1 MSQYDLIVIGAGP
14 GGYVAAIRACQYGL
28 RTAIVEKNKLG
39 GTCLNRGCIPTK
51 ALLHAAQE
59 YERMK
64 NIEELGICIG
74 DTGYDIAKIHARKRS
89 IVEQLVGGV
98 EGLLKANSADI
109 ICGEA
114 TILSANEV
122 QVNEQIYETKNILI
136 AAGSAPARLPI
147 PGIDT
152 KGVVTSDEL
161 LEGEPIDY
169 SSLIII
175 GGGVIGVEMATV
187 YSALGCKVTI
197 LEGLDRLVSVLDKEF
212 SQNLKMNFKKKGVD
226 VVLKANV
233 TAIEEAEEGV
243 RVIYESSG
251 KQESVCA
258 QGVLVSVGR
267 KPQTTGLFA
276 EGSTPEM
283 NRGFITV
290 NERYESS
297 IPGIYAIG
305 DVIGG
310 VQLAH
315 KAEAEGLACVAYLEG
330 KEPDTSVH
338 VVPSCIYSSPEIAS
352 VGMTADEAKVKG
364 IEVKKSKYL
373 MSGNGKS
380 MIEGEDRGF
389 IKMVFDAETERILG
403 VQMMCGRA
411 TDLISEF
418 TGAIVNGL
426 TLEQLLAGMRPHPS
440 FCEGITEALEAVHG
454 MSIHSAPVKRP

>member
-1 MSQYDLIVIGAGP
+1 MEKYDLIVIGAGP

-28 RTAIVEKNKLG
+28 RTAIVEKNRLG

-51 ALLHAAQE
+51 ALLHAAEE
-59 YERMK
+59 YDKLGEL
-64 NIEELGICIG
+64 ESLGIAVEG
-74 DTGYDIAKIHARKRS
+74 KSYDIAKIHERKQEVVDR
-89 IVEQLVGGV
+89 LVGGV
-98 EGLLKANSADI
+98 EGLLRANGADI
-109 ICGEA
+109 ISGEA
-114 TILSANEV
+114 RILSPGEV
-122 QVNEQIYETKNILI
+122 EAGGTVYRTDRILV

-187 YSALGCKVTI
+187 YSALGCRVTI

-212 SQNLKMNFKKKGVD
+212 SQSLKMNFKKKGVD
-226 VVLKANV
+226 VVLKAKV
-233 TAIEEAEEGV
+233 TAIEPAEEGV
-243 RVIYESSG
+243 RVIYESREKEQSF
-251 KQESVCA
+251 CA

-267 KPQTTGLFA
+267 KPQTAGLFA
-276 EGSTPEM
+276 EDCVPEM
-283 NRGFITV
+283 NRGFIVV
-290 NERYESS
+290 NDRFESS
-297 IPGIYAIG
+297 VPGIWAIG
-305 DVIGG
+305 DAIGG

-315 KAEAEGLACVAYLEG
+315 KAEAEGLACVAYMAG
-330 KEPDTSVH
+330 KQPDTNIS

-352 VGMTADEAKVKG
+352 VGITADEAKARG
-364 IEVKKSKYL
+364 IEVKRSKYL

-380 MIEGEDRGF
+380 IIAGEDRGF
-389 IKMVFDAETERILG
+389 IKMVFDAKTDRLLG

-426 TLEQLLAGMRPHPS
+426 TREQLLAGMRPHPS
-440 FCEGITEALEAVHG
+440 FCEGITEAVEAAEG
-454 MSIHSAPVKRP
+454 MSIHSAPVKHL

>member
-28 RTAIVEKNKLG
+28 RTAIVEKSKLG

-51 ALLHAAQE
+51 ALLHAAQD
-59 YERMK
+59 YDKLK
-64 NIEELGICIG
+64 NIEELGICVG
-74 DTGYDIAKIHARKRS
+74 DVSYDIARIHERKRS
-89 IVEQLVGGV
+89 VVNQLVGGV
-98 EGLLKANSADI
+98 EGLLKANGADI
-109 ICGEA
+109 IYGEA
-114 TILSANEV
+114 KVLSANEV
-122 QVNEQIYETKNILI
+122 QVEGQIYETKNILV

-161 LEGEPIDY
+161 LEGEPVDY

-187 YSALGCKVTI
+187 YSALGCQVTI

-212 SQNLKMNFKKKGVD
+212 SQNLKMNFKKKGVN

-233 TAIEEAEEGV
+233 TTIEEDGEGV

-267 KPQTTGLFA
+267 KPQTAGLFTD
-276 EGSTPEM
+276 ESMPEM

-315 KAEAEGLACVAYLEG
+315 KAEAEGLACAAYLAG
-330 KEPDTSVH
+330 KGVDTDVH
-338 VVPSCIYSSPEIAS
+338 TVPSCIYSSPEIAS
-352 VGMTADEAKVKG
+352 VGMTADEAKEKG
-364 IEVKKSKYL
+364 IEIKKSKYL

-380 MIEGEDRGF
+380 IIEGEDRGF
-389 IKMVFDAETERILG
+389 IKMVFDAETDRILG

-440 FCEGITEALEAVHG
+440 FCEGITEALEAVNG
-454 MSIHSAPVKRP
+454 MSIHSAPVRKS